1 MLTVGMLFLLIL
13 MPSAWGFTHIKLS
26 DQFEATLGQ
35 DQKNQPRLLKSA
47 KGLNLGMNTIPVD
60 GQVSPIYQEV
70 ENYLE
75 QEYQSIANRQILD
88 LTIINGE
95 LHFGLNNFLGFSWQR
110 PFGAFS
116 VNADRQVTQ
125 NLFADNWIVQDTFTF
140 KVEASKLLEDMK
152 DQGQVVMSDT
162 EIGAFAGLSFQRTYT
177 YYHYAPTYEEGLRSD
192 YRKLFFPYKYFQA
205 QQLGQLGNEEIVK
218 KNDSWKARAGGLIQ
232 TPPLYNISFSA
243 GVLATLAFEKL
254 ITLQKVSEEEKT
266 NYQINYKSEKKIDLG
281 ATLSFQLDFFQL
293 LNLTLLRYDLN
304 YEYDKAS
311 AFTLAFNESN
321 RQSFTPAQNQELSSI
336 VRGQDNVSALTSF
349 VHKLDESQSSSL
361 SQSGSILL
369 WGGIKK
375 SKTEQVK
382 VIKDEVIHDFF
393 KYYSQSVTLV
403 QNFWSRIFSAVIYK
417 VFKIPLG
424 SSYESLLTKQVN
436 LEFRANHPQS
446 FDQEVQRIATISD
459 FSFVIKKNY
468 QAAKTH
474 RWWDKSKK
482 NQVIYFLDHFTSLPK
497 DYKTFVRNDELKG
510 PLTIDAQ
517 FRVEEAGL
525 LYFLSQAE
533 SNIFFSIAKVCNSN
547 QLYKWIDDNYR
558 KLLLQKALSGNE
570 ACVKRIGQKYL
581 SFKKDYEEFHF
592 SPSIKLFKS
601 FIQDYYKKSTRLDE
615 LVVLF
620 GSENS
625 FIHGSFSATTGSG
638 SPFLTTFS
646 AGQFR
651 GLGVIDN
658 FQRSTGS
665 RQPAS
670 IISE

>member
-26 DQFEATLGQ
+26 DQFGATLQ
-35 DQKNQPRLLKSA
+35 PNSKNTSLLKSA
-47 KGLNLGMNTIPVD
+47 KSIGMNSPSLPVD
-60 GQVSPIYQEV
+60 GQISPIYEEV
-70 ENYLE
+70 ESYLE
-75 QEYQSIANRQILD
+75 GEYQNIANRQILD
-88 LTIINGE
+88 LTIINGD

-152 DQGQVVMSDT
+152 DQGLVLMSES

-177 YYHYAPTYEEGLRSD
+177 YYHYAPTYEDGLRAD
-192 YRKLFFPYKYFQA
+192 FRKLFFPYRYFAA
-205 QQLGQLGNEEIVK
+205 QKLGELGNEEIIK
-218 KNDSWKARAGGLIQ
+218 KNDSWKARAGGLIK
-232 TPPLYNISFSA
+232 TPPLYNVSFSA

-254 ITLQKVSEEEKT
+254 ITLQKATENSKI
-266 NYQINYKSEKKIDLG
+266 NYQINHKSEKKVDLG
-281 ATLSFQLDFFQL
+281 ATLSFQLDFFEL

-304 YEYDKAS
+304 YEYDKS
-311 AFTLAFNESN
+311 NAFTLAFDENQ
-321 RQSFTPAQNQELSSI
+321 RQSFSSQERSELNSL
-336 VRGQDNVSALTSF
+336 VRGRDSIQTLTRF
-349 VHKLDESQSSSL
+349 VHKLDESSSSSL
-361 SQSGSILL
+361 TQSGSILL
-369 WGGIKK
+369 WGGIQK
-375 SKTEQVK
+375 SQTEQVK

-393 KYYSQSVTLV
+393 KYYSQSVTVV
-403 QNFWSRIFSAVIYK
+403 QNFWSRIFSAVVYK
-417 VFKIPLG
+417 VFKIPLS
-424 SSYESLLTKQVN
+424 SSYESLLSKQVN
-436 LEFRANHPQS
+436 LEFRASHPQS
-446 FDQEVQRIATISD
+446 FDKDVERIASLKD

-468 QAAKTH
+468 QASKTH
-474 RWWDKSKK
+474 RWWDKAKK
-482 NQVIYFLDHFTSLPK
+482 NQTIYFIDHFTSLPK

-510 PLTIDAQ
+510 PLTIEAV

-525 LYFLSQAE
+525 LYFVNQAE
-533 SNIFFSIAKVCNSN
+533 SNVFFAVAKVCDSNS
-547 QLYKWIDDNYR
+547 LYKWIDDNYR
-558 KLLLQKALSGNE
+558 NVLLKKSLSGNE
-570 ACVKRIGQKYL
+570 ACVKRIGLKYL
-581 SFKKDYEEFHF
+581 AFKKDYEDFQF
-592 SPSIKLFKS
+592 APSIKLFKS
-601 FIQDYYKKSTRLDE
+601 FIQDYYKESTKLEE

-625 FIHGSFSATTGSG
+625 FIHGSLNATTKAG